1 MDIFQ
6 IGTIAYKTPQNENYT
21 NEKPLY
27 QTQGLK
33 PNNEDIEK
41 FDKLCKKFF
50 TNIIS
55 GLMKHQCAEN
65 EPSNAQ
71 NGCMSN
77 N

>member
-1 MDIFQ
+1 MEFQ
-6 IGTIAYKTPQNENYT
+6 IGTIAYKNPKTETYT
-21 NEKPLY
+21 NEKPIY
-27 QTQGLK
+27 QTQGLN
-33 PNNEDIEK
+33 PSDEDIEK